1 MSSLEIREAREN
13 IIRYVNQLSF
23 PMEVKRL
30 MFAEILNQL
39 ETASEQE
46 IAMQITERNEK
57 EKEENQEKDSKEEVK
72 PDDESV

>member
-1 MSSLEIREAREN
+1 MSSLSIREAREN
-13 IIRYVNQLSF
+13 IIRYTNQLPF

-30 MFAEILNQL
+30 MFAEILGQL

-57 EKEENQEKDSKEEVK
+57 EKEENSKKENEEEVK
-72 PDDESV
+72 PDE

>member
-1 MSSLEIREAREN
+1 MNSLSIREARES
-13 IIRYVNQLSF
+13 IIRYTNQLPF

-30 MFAEILNQL
+30 MFAEILGQL

-57 EKEENQEKDSKEEVK
+57 EKEENSENKSKEEVK